1 MLRIKK
7 LHSDSIVPTLGSSS
21 AAGFDLYLSGRENI
35 VIYPGKQATIPTD
48 IALSIPKGKVGI
60 IKPRSGL
67 ALHGIDVLGGV
78 IDSDYRGEV
87 KVILINHG
95 VRTMLFNPGDRIA
108 QLVILYHYNEFEVVE
123 SLDDTE
129 RGSGGFGSTG
139 R

>member
-1 MLRIKK
+1 MLKIKK
-7 LHSDSIVPTLGSSS
+7 LHSDSIVPTLGSEG
-21 AAGFDLYLSGRENI
+21 AAGFDLYYRGNEVRI
-35 VIYPGKQATIPTD
+35 FPGLLGVMGTG
-48 IALSIPKGKVGI
+48 IALDIPKGKVGI
-60 IKPRSGL
+60 IKPRSSL
-67 ALHGIDVLGGV
+67 ALHGIDALAGV

-95 VRTMLFNPGDRIA
+95 TGPMLFEPGDRIA
-108 QLVILYHYNEFEVVE
+108 QLVVVDHYNEFEVVE